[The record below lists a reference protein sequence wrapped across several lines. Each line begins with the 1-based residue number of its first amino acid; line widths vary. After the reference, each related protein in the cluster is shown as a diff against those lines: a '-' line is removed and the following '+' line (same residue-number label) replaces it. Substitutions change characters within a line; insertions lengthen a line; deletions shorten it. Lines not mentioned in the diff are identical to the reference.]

1 MQNVKFLCLGLLA
14 VSSTAA
20 LAQKPGPYQAAHRKL
35 VQEAIIDAGIK
46 DERVVE
52 AIRDTPRHEF
62 VPRHLRELAYEDMA
76 LPIGDR
82 QTISSPFIVAFMTE
96 ALDTK
101 PTDKV
106 LEIGTG
112 SGYQAAVLSP
122 LVKDVYS
129 IEIVESLGR
138 SAKRTLERL
147 SYDNVHA
154 RIGDGFKGWP
164 ENAPFDKIIVTCSP
178 ESVPKPLIEQ
188 LREGGLLVVPVG
200 ERYQQTLYVMRKRDG
215 QLHTEA
221 LRPTLFVPMTG
232 EAEDTRQE
240 KPDPLNPQIAN
251 GDFEKKP
258 FDSGF
263 IPDWYYQRQ
272 MKWVTDDKAPK
283 GQHFVTCFNE
293 QPGRQS
299 HALQGFAIDGRRVLY
314 LEVSAH
320 VKYDDVRRGRSM
332 DDLAAIV
339 VTFYDDSRKELG
351 HLWLGTFQGT
361 ADWHRKTRVLRVP
374 PTAREGLLRIGL
386 FGAVGEISFDDVQLT
401 GRRRDP

>member
-1 MQNVKFLCLGLLA
+1 MRTDYFLAAAVLA
-14 VSSTAA
+14 IFTSTGH
-20 LAQKPGPYQAAHRKL
+20 AQPAGPYQAAHRRL

-46 DERVVE
+46 DERVID
-52 AIRDTPRHEF
+52 AIRNTARHEF

-96 ALDTK
+96 ALEAE

-147 SYDNVHA
+147 EYDNVHT
-154 RIGDGFKGWP
+154 RVGDGFKGWP
-164 ENAPFDKIIVTCSP
+164 EHAPFDKIIVTCSP
-178 ESVPKPLIEQ
+178 ESVPKPLVEQ

-215 QLHTEA
+215 RLKTEA

-232 EAEDTRQE
+232 QAEVARRE

-251 GDFEKKP
+251 GTFEKEP

-272 MKWVTDDKAPK
+272 LSWATDEQAPEGK
-283 GQHFVTCFNE
+283 HYVTCTNE

-299 HALQGFAIDGRRVLY
+299 HALQGFAVDGRRVTH

-320 VKYDDVRRGRSM
+320 VRYNDVRRGRSM
-332 DDLAAIV
+332 DDMAAIV
-339 VTFYDDSRKELG
+339 VTFYDQNRKELG

-361 ADWHRKTRVLRVP
+361 ADWHLKSRVVRVP

-386 FGAVGEISFDDVQLT
+386 FGAVGEISFDDVKLKGH
-401 GRRRDP
+401 GRLP